1 MRLIATLLLG
11 LAIGIF
17 GTVSVIGAMKQQIPY
32 SHAVMAVSAQHFG
45 ALRKMSESGKCEA
58 DPIALHLRT
67 LRVLADDLEPAFL
80 PTGGDDALFK
90 QHGID
95 YAKRLDGAIASA
107 PATCEALGT
116 AIGSVGAG
124 CKACHQDFKP

>member
-1 MRLIATLLLG
+1 MRLVAILLLG

-17 GTVSVIGAMKQQIPY
+17 GTVTVIGAMDQKIPY

-45 ALRKMSESGKCEA
+45 ALRKMSEAGKCEH

-90 QHGID
+90 QHTAD
-95 YAKRLDGAIASA
+95 YAKRIDGAIASA
-107 PATCEALGT
+107 PATCAALGN
-116 AIGSVGAG
+116 AIGEVGGG
-124 CKACHQDFKP
+124 CKACHEDFKP

>member
-1 MRLIATLLLG
+1 MRILAILLLG

-17 GTVSVIGAMKQQIPY
+17 GTVTVIGAMKQQIPY
-32 SHAVMAVSAQHFG
+32 SHAVMAISAQNFG
-45 ALRKMSESGKCEA
+45 ALRKMKESGKCEH
-58 DPIALHLRT
+58 DPIARNLRT

-90 QHGID
+90 QHSVD
-95 YAKRLDGAIASA
+95 YARRVDGAIASA
-107 PATCEALGT
+107 PATCEALDK
-116 AIGSVGAG
+116 AIGEVGGG